1 MRYTHLYTD
10 LPVQERRQVVGE
22 QGVLVELYQIY
33 NLYTHLY
40 TDLPVQERGQ
50 VVGEQRVLV
59 QLYQIHTP
67 VHRPTCAGQRPGC
80 G

>member
-1 MRYTHLYTD
+1 MRYIHLYTD
-10 LPVQERRQVVGE
+10 LPVQERGQVVGE
-22 QGVLVELYQIY
+22 QHVLVHLYQIY

-50 VVGEQRVLV
+50 VVGE
-59 QLYQIHTP
+59 IHTP
-67 VHRPTCAGQRPGC
+67 IHRPTCAGERPGC